1 MIKNGAPYKNRSVF
15 FLDFNYNGV
24 DVGILSIWFWALGG
38 WGVGGL
44 KDVDIDID
52 TCHTQLYSCL

>member
-1 MIKNGAPYKNRSVF
+1 MVPSIKIAPSSSRTLATNGA
-15 FLDFNYNGV
+15 